1 MAVSLF
7 NISSPPGGQH
17 GGVVKHVN
25 FLDCLDW
32 HGDHRFESISFEW
45 FVGTNFISVTT
56 KSTKCSLF

>member
-32 HGDHRFESISFEW
+32 HGDHRLSPFLLNGLLEQIS
-45 FVGTNFISVTT
+45 SV
-56 KSTKCSLF
+56 